1 MLKKIL
7 HIKGFPQ
14 VSKQDIYTH
23 LLTKENSYGEEHYPT
38 FNWKQI
44 WRNFG
49 STVFLPY
56 GK

>member
-23 LLTKENSYGEEHYPT
+23 LLTKENSYGEEHYPI

-44 WRNFG
+44 
-49 STVFLPY
+49 
-56 GK
+56 